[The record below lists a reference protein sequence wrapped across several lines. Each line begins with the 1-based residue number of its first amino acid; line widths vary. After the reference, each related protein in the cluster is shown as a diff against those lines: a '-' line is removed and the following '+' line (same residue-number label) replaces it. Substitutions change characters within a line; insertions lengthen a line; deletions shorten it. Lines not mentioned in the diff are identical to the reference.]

1 MTRAPIVELS
11 DIAKGF
17 PGVQA
22 LDGAQLVLLPGE
34 VHAVIG
40 ENGAGKST
48 LMNILAGELLP
59 DAGEVRIDGRSVRID
74 SPLVARSYGIAVVFQ
89 ELSLCANLNVGEN
102 VMLAALGGGPA
113 LGILNRAEAAQ
124 AARSLLARLGLTEID
139 PATPVRDLTVAQ
151 MQLVEIA
158 RAISRKVRVLVLD
171 EPNSALSPRESERL
185 FDVVRGLR
193 EDGVAIVYVSH
204 HLDEVLGLADR
215 ITILRDGR
223 HVATLDDLSGVTE
236 AQLVSAMVGRDLDH
250 AAQYAL
256 SAPAPQG
263 VALRVQGLRVAGIA
277 GSRSG
282 DARSGGG
289 GQIGG
294 IDFDLAPGEILGIA
308 GLPDSGMDILSDALF
323 GLMPRRGTV
332 TVAGTVVPPEAPV
345 RSIAAGLALIPAD
358 RRRGGA
364 LLAMTVSQ
372 NVVSAALP
380 RFARAGMLRSGLIRR
395 TAADYAGQLDARLAS
410 LAQRM
415 GTLSGGN
422 QQKIILARG
431 MVTQPRVL
439 ILHEPTRGI
448 DVGAKAEIYDILRR
462 LAGDGMAI
470 LMISSELPEIV
481 LQAGRVLVMQGGLIA
496 ADLRGADITE
506 QNVMLAATGN
516 RAKGL
521 G

>member
-1 MTRAPIVELS
+1 MSPAGPPIVELRKLS
-11 DIAKGF
+11 RGF

-22 LDGAQLVLLPGE
+22 LDQASLTLWPGE

-59 DAGEVRIDGRSVRID
+59 DAGQVLIDGTPVSID
-74 SPLVARSYGIAVVFQ
+74 TPLVSRGHGIAVVFQ

-102 VMLAALGGGPA
+102 VMLATLGGGPA
-113 LGILNRAEAAQ
+113 LGLLNRTDAATR
-124 AARSLLARLGLTEID
+124 ARGLLARLGLIDID

-158 RAISRKVRVLVLD
+158 RAISRQVRVLVLD

-185 FDVVRGLR
+185 FEVVTALR
-193 EDGVAIVYVSH
+193 ASGVAIVYVSH
-204 HLDEVLGLADR
+204 HLDEVLRLADR
-215 ITILRDGR
+215 ITVLRDGR
-223 HVATLDDLSGVTE
+223 HVVTLDDLTGVTQ
-236 AQLVSAMVGRDLDH
+236 AQLVTAMVGRDLNH
-250 AAQYAL
+250 AVQYAVT
-256 SAPAPQG
+256 APSPQG
-263 VALRVQGLRVAGIA
+263 VVLSVRGLRVA
-277 GSRSG
+277 
-282 DARSGGG
+282 

-308 GLPDSGMDILSDALF
+308 GLPDSGKDVVADALF
-323 GLMPRRGTV
+323 GLVPRGGVV
-332 TVAGTVVPPEAPV
+332 TVAGNVVPPEAPA

-358 RRRGGA
+358 RRRSGA
-364 LLAMTVSQ
+364 LLAMTVAQ

-380 RFARAGMLRSGLIRR
+380 RFARAGMLRAGLIRR
-395 TAADYAGQLDARLAS
+395 TAADYAGQLDARIAG

-415 GTLSGGN
+415 STLSGGN

-448 DVGAKAEIYDILRR
+448 DVGAKSEIYDILRR
-462 LAGDGMAI
+462 LAGEGMAVI
-470 LMISSELPEIV
+470 MISSELPEIV
-481 LQAGRVLVMQGGLIA
+481 LQAGRVLVMEAGRVA
-496 ADLRGADITE
+496 ADLRGAAITE
-506 QNVMLAATGN
+506 EGVMLAATGN
-516 RAKGL
+516 RPRATG
-521 G
+521 

>member
-17 PGVQA
+17 PGVKA
-22 LDGAQLVLLPGE
+22 LDGARLVLRPGE

-59 DAGEVRIDGRSVRID
+59 DAGVVCIDGHTVRID
-74 SPLVARSYGIAVVFQ
+74 SPRVARGHGIAVVFQ

-102 VMLAALGGGPA
+102 VMLAELGGGSA
-113 LGILNRAEAAQ
+113 LGILNRGGAAR

-139 PATPVRDLTVAQ
+139 PATAVRDLTVAQ

-223 HVATLDDLSGVTE
+223 HVTTLDDLTGVTE

-256 SAPAPQG
+256 IAPAPQG
-263 VALRVQGLRVAGIA
+263 VALRVQGLRVQG
-277 GSRSG
+277 
-282 DARSGGG
+282 SGGG

-308 GLPDSGMDILSDALF
+308 GLPDSGMDVLSDALF
-323 GLMPRRGTV
+323 GLVPRGGTV
-332 TVAGTVVPPEAPV
+332 TVAGTVVPPQAPA

-372 NVVSAALP
+372 NVISAALP
-380 RFARAGMLRSGLIRR
+380 RFARAGMLRAGLIRR

-410 LAQRM
+410 LTQRM

-431 MVTQPRVL
+431 MVTQPRIL

-462 LAGDGMAI
+462 LAGEGMAI

-481 LQAGRVLVMQGGLIA
+481 LQAGRVVVMRGGLIA

-506 QNVMLAATGN
+506 QNVMLAATGS